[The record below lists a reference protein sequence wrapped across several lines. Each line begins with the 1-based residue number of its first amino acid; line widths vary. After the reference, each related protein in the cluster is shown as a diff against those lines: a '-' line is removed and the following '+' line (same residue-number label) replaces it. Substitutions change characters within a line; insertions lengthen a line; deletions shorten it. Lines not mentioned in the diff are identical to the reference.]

1 MDSDRY
7 NLAIVAAVA
16 VVAVIAL
23 LVVNDSGL
31 IGNVSSS
38 GATVSEPS
46 RVNYEFELRSDGETN
61 VRVPKASTGGVPGVE
76 TSIWLNMESGGMLS
90 KVAPDNVH
98 TFRDGSVVEWL
109 STRGHAGG
117 GNRLLETEFLF
128 KNNLCSKDFK
138 IGAKLV
144 QSDRAQFTLTDLRTG
159 RVHKAAGLA
168 VLEDNKPAVFSDLPG
183 HSVKLLPGSGRNELE
198 GLTTFKFTFGCN

>member
-1 MDSDRY
+1 MNSDRY

-38 GATVSEPS
+38 GAAVSEPS
-46 RVNYEFELRSDGETN
+46 KVNYEFELRSDGETN
-61 VRVPKASTGGVPGVE
+61 VRLPKASTGGVPGVE
-76 TSIWLNMESGGMLS
+76 TSFWLNRESGGMLS

-98 TFRDGSVVEWL
+98 TFQDGSVVEWL

-128 KNNLCSKDFK
+128 KNNLCSSDFK
-138 IGAKLV
+138 IGAKLLPAG
-144 QSDRAQFTLTDLRTG
+144 RAQFTLTDLSNG
-159 RVHKAAGLA
+159 RVHKAAGLTK
-168 VLEDNKPAVFSDLPG
+168 LEGNIAAVFSDLPG
-183 HSVKLLPGSGRNELE
+183 HSVKLLSGSERNELE